1 MNPNERPLYRVDGVY
16 GLFADA
22 AVWDQASGELFFIS
36 LWGRD
41 TALQEFLA
49 RLSLPPGQGG
59 FSAFNLTGTG
69 QEGKVL
75 VRVSNPGQMAKLGGR
90 MPSSGLFGEVA
101 QTWIYTPLALSLD
114 YAGRRALRILRA
126 DTDGPDQ
133 ADEAFEAEA
142 AWSLLKEV
150 SHLPLLDGWRQA
162 VVQAAFGRGWIK
174 RHQGIAANALEIDLG
189 DPDYE
194 TVISGLIKGGI
205 LRPPGD
211 TLPPSSNDRG
221 QGEPESPPP
230 SGRKRLTSEQ
240 LDSHLFQFSGTEN
253 WYRHW
258 LAKAM
263 LYTDGVK
270 SFAEH
275 GGQEGAYW
283 FLDVVAT
290 EFFPLLRK
298 EAFLHIVLSVK
309 DRKATIRVDDGNDHA
324 LREKP
329 IEFTD
334 MQEGDWRFYL
344 TDNVLLLPGE
354 Y

>member
-22 AVWDQASGELFFIS
+22 AAWDQASGELFFIS

-49 RLSLPPGQGG
+49 RLSLPSGQGG
-59 FSAFNLTGTG
+59 FSAFNLAGTG
-69 QEGKVL
+69 QEGKVP

-101 QTWIYTPLALSLD
+101 HVWLYTPLALSPD
-114 YAGRRALRILRA
+114 YAGRRTLRILREDA
-126 DTDGPDQ
+126 TVQGGED
-133 ADEAFEAEA
+133 AFDSDAV
-142 AWSLLKEV
+142 WTLLKEV

-162 VVQAAFGRGWIK
+162 VVEAAAGRGWIK
-174 RHQGIAANALEIDLG
+174 RHAGIAANALEIDLG

-194 TVISGLIKGGI
+194 AVVSGLVKGGI
-205 LRPPGD
+205 LRLPGD
-211 TLPPSSNDRG
+211 TPPPPSNGRG
-221 QGEPESPPP
+221 QGGSESPPP
-230 SGRKRLTSEQ
+230 PARKRLTSEQ

-253 WYRHW
+253 WHRHW

-309 DRKATIRVDDGNDHA
+309 DRKAAIRVDDGNDHV

-344 TDNVLLLPGE
+344 TDSVLLLPGE